1 MESSWQPR
9 RPWVEAD
16 VTVAAVED
24 ACRNA
29 TSSQKAGPVLSFAL
43 IGQKPGVVHVR
54 WQRSSWLASVA
65 QVDVE
70 RDEFHPIGFENGPC
84 WSSQQRPAAFFEMQ
98 LMATILWHRQAAKTT
113 RELRSIVQ
121 MASKWET
128 EKYHKCGCMSPSI
141 SATIATMFSREWRC
155 AQIDAKLS
163 LKGTYFRGVIASVH
177 CSALCGPADR
187 LEEEDPSRLAAAR
200 YP

>member
-9 RPWVEAD
+9 RPWVEVD

-113 RELRSIVQ
+113 REHRSLCRWPRNGKLMKNITNVRLHVTKHFRVN
-121 MASKWET
+121 SD
-128 EKYHKCGCMSPSI
+128 HV
-141 SATIATMFSREWRC
+141 FSRMAMRSNRRETFF
-155 AQIDAKLS
+155 D
-163 LKGTYFRGVIASVH
+163 GTYFRGVIAP
-177 CSALCGPADR
+177 CSALCRTG
-187 LEEEDPSRLAAAR
+187 
-200 YP
+200 